1 MKKHCQ
7 NIIDAG
13 MEQGSNTICLVTEI
27 AGADDIVQMVK
38 RLNTAGS
45 NPFSPSKE

>member
-7 NIIDAG
+7 NIIDAV
-13 MEQGSNTICLVTEI
+13 MEEGAKTICLAAEI
-27 AGADDIVQMVK
+27 VGADDIVQMVN
-38 RLNTAGS
+38 RLNTASS